1 MKRQFKEILVCVI
14 GATPQI
20 VTETIYALTNKTP
33 SVYPDKIYIVTT
45 TIGKEK
51 IQKYLLNDRILL

>member
-20 VTETIYALTNKTP
+20 ITETLI
-33 SVYPDKIYIVTT
+33 TT

-51 IQKYLLNDRILL
+51 IQKHLPSEFESNPNFNKNLRVT